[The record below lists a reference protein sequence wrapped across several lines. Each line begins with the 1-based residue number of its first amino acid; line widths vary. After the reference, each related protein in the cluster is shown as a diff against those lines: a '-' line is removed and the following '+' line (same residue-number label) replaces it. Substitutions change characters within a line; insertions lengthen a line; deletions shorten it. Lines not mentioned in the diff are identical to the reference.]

1 MKKSLL
7 PLFLTLALPAL
18 VQAHEVSADMAK
30 AAGAF
35 LDSLTP
41 EQKTKAVFPFQG
53 TDGKDQRLDWHYIPR
68 TRQGLPIKEMTEPQ
82 RVLARKLLWSGLSDH
97 GYKTAETIQQLELV
111 LKALENGKGPVRDP
125 ENYFVSIFGAPGDK
139 APWGWRWEGHHQSF
153 NYTLAPGQDP
163 AMTPSF
169 FGSNPGEVK
178 DGPQKGTRPLAAEED
193 LGRALL
199 KSLTPDQLTTAVI
212 MKDPPKDILNV
223 PGRTDFTK
231 PEGIAYA
238 KLNESQQKQLVAL
251 VKEYLFRCRTEV
263 AEDDW
268 AKVQKQGLD
277 HLTFAWA
284 GGLEP
289 GQGHYYRVQAGHFV
303 LEYDNTQNGAN
314 HPHTVW
320 RDFDHDFG
328 ADILRDHYKESHGG
342 K

>member
-1 MKKSLL
+1 MKSLL
-7 PLFLTLALPAL
+7 PFLLLSATAF
-18 VQAHEVSADMAK
+18 AHDASGDMAK

-41 EQKTKAVFPFQG
+41 DQKAKAVFTFK
-53 TDGKDQRLDWHYIPR
+53 TEDKDQRLDWHYIPR
-68 TRQGLPIKEMTEPQ
+68 ARKGLPIKEMTEPQ
-82 RVLARKLLWSGLSDH
+82 RALARKLLWSGLSDN
-97 GYKTAETIQQLELV
+97 GYKTAEAIQQLELV
-111 LKALENGKGPVRDP
+111 LKELEAGKGPVRDP

-139 APWGWRWEGHHQSF
+139 EPWGWRWEGHHQSF
-153 NYTLAPGQDP
+153 NYTLAPGQEP

-178 DGPQKGTRPLAAEED
+178 DGPQKGVRPLAPEED
-193 LGRALL
+193 LARALV
-199 KSLTPDQLTTAVI
+199 KSLDAEQLKVAVL
-212 MKDPPKDILNV
+212 MKDVPKDILNV
-223 PGRTDFTK
+223 PGRADTK

-251 VKEYLFRCRTEV
+251 VKQYLFRCRLDV
-263 AEDDW
+263 AQDDW
-268 AKVQKQGLD
+268 AKVEKQGLD
-277 HLTFAWA
+277 KLSFAWI
-284 GGLEP
+284 GGLDR
-289 GQGHYYRVQAGHFV
+289 GQGHYYRVQAGNFV

-328 ADILRDHYKESHGG
+328 ADLLGEHYKESHGV

>member
-1 MKKSLL
+1 
-7 PLFLTLALPAL
+7 
-18 VQAHEVSADMAK
+18 
-30 AAGAF
+30 
-35 LDSLTP
+35 
-41 EQKTKAVFPFQG
+41 VFPFQPAEG
-53 TDGKDQRLDWHYIPR
+53 GKDPRLDWHYIPR
-68 TRQGLPIKEMTEPQ
+68 ARQGLPIKEMTEPQ
-82 RVLARKLLWSGLSDH
+82 RALARKLLFSGLSDH
-97 GYKTAETIQQLELV
+97 GAKTAETIQQLELV

-125 ENYFVSIFGAPGDK
+125 ENYFVSVFGAPGGK
-139 APWGWRWEGHHQSF
+139 TPWGWRWEGHHQSF

-193 LGRALL
+193 LARALV
-199 KSLTPDQLTTAVI
+199 KSLTPEQLPAALI
-212 MKDPPKDILNV
+212 MKEPPKDILNV

-231 PEGIAYA
+231 PEGLAYA

-251 VKEYLFRCRTEV
+251 VKTYLFRCRTEV

-268 AKVQKQGLD
+268 AKVQKQGLEN
-277 HLTFAWA
+277 LTFAWA

-328 ADILRDHYKESHGG
+328 ADVLRDHYQSSHGA